1 MRLSLSLILFLYAT
15 IIRGQSEHDSLLL
28 QCPVYITDTVSA
40 NNFFIAA
47 RPSQLKVYRVKGK
60 LTIRVE
66 QKDQFFTL
74 YFHDKN
80 LRNTTYKI
88 VPGSRGKTE
97 VEAAYSFRS
106 GEQSSFISV
115 SRGQV
120 ITYFDPEKKQW
131 QLRVAGLIINQVERS
146 ATHYRVNAELWIGS
160 GE

>member
-1 MRLSLSLILFLYAT
+1 MRLFLIIVLLFIAP
-15 IIRGQSEHDSLLL
+15 GMQAQSEKDSLLL

-66 QKDQFFTL
+66 QKDQYFTL

-88 VPGSRGKTE
+88 VPGSRGKGE

-106 GEQSSFISV
+106 GDQSSFISV

-120 ITYFDPEKKQW
+120 ETFFDPEKKQW
-131 QLRVAGLIINQVERS
+131 QLRISGLIINQVERS
-146 ATHYRVNAELWIGS
+146 ATHYRVKAELWVG
-160 GE
+160 

>member
-1 MRLSLSLILFLYAT
+1 MRTELLALFTLFFIQAN
-15 IIRGQSEHDSLLL
+15 GQTDRDTTFT
-28 QCPVYITDTVSA
+28 QCPVFITDTVSA

-47 RPSQLKVYRVKGK
+47 RPAQVKVYRVKGK

-74 YFHDKN
+74 YFHDKK
-80 LRNTTYKI
+80 LKNTTYTI
-88 VPGSRGKTE
+88 QPGSRGKSE

-120 ITYFDPEKKQW
+120 ETYFDEEKKQW
-131 QLRVAGLIINQVERS
+131 QLRVSGLIINQVERT
-146 ATHYRVNAELWIGS
+146 ATHYRVKAEFWLG
-160 GE
+160 